1 MKTKHIFKLFTIITM
16 LMLAIFT
23 TGCESQQ
30 EKYTKASNELA
41 TYEKEQTKLFY
52 EKLNK
57 MDNKIAQTKNKTEK
71 VKIINEM
78 CKDAFKDIDNLEKNT
93 KERLENLQKI
103 AKGDTELE
111 KDVRLKWE
119 EFNKKSK
126 NRVMMKN
133 KLDNFIKDLQ
143 K

>member
-1 MKTKHIFKLFTIITM
+1 MKTKNIFKLFTIIMM

-78 CKDAFKDIDNLEKNT
+78 CKDAFKDVENFEKNT